1 MEEVDEEEVAGV
13 DGEEAPAEGHP
24 PDHGARGVDVQ
35 VPLDLLGAPLE
46 AGLEVLE
53 APLGEVAL

>member
-1 MEEVDEEEVAGV
+1 MEEADEEEVAGV

-46 AGLEVLE
+46 AGLGALE
-53 APLGEVAL
+53 PPLGEVAL

>member
-1 MEEVDEEEVAGV
+1 MGEVDEEEVVVV
-13 DGEEAPAEGHP
+13 DGEEAPAEGPP

-46 AGLEVLE
+46 AGLEALE
-53 APLGEVAL
+53 PPLGEVAL